1 MAIISRQTGLLA
13 AENWKKI
20 YQTFREA
27 DFTTYDFE
35 TLRKSMIDYI
45 KIYYPEDFNDFTES
59 SEFIALIDL
68 IAFLGQSLAFR
79 TDLNARENFLDT
91 AERRDSVLKLAKLI
105 SYNPKRSIPASGYL
119 KIDSITTTENIY
131 DSDGFNLSN
140 VIVNW
145 NDPANDTW
153 LEQLTTILNSAL
165 TSSQVV
171 GRPGNSQTLN
181 GVVTDEYSLNIVASV
196 IPVFRYDSSV
206 GGKRESFEVTS
217 VTTADQSYV
226 YESAPDFGKVFNI
239 LYRNDN
245 NGNSSNNTGYFFYF
259 KQGELGSFD
268 FNVPESLPNKVINVD
283 IKNINNTDVWLYS
296 LNSNGTTQNLWTKVP
311 STSGINVI
319 YNDINDRNLYQV
331 NTRSADQIS
340 LVFGDG
346 SFSNTPQG
354 NFRLYY
360 RTSNGLNYR
369 ITPDEMRGIS
379 ISFSYI
385 SRQNREETITFR
397 ASLKYTVA
405 NAATRESTNDIKQK
419 APQQYYTQNRM
430 ITGEDYNILPY
441 TSFSEIVKAKAIN
454 RTSSGLSRY
463 LDMLDTTGKYSS
475 TNIFGQDGVIYT
487 RTYTKTTNFSFEN
500 VNDIEKIVSTQ
511 ILGNLMSSKE
521 MIHYYYANTPLFN
534 LSTPVTAGNLVAGR
548 QYIIDNPGFT
558 DFTASGASSNTVG
571 VNFVATNT
579 GTNIGV
585 GTGTARAVFASWHLS
600 TAGTNSATGYFVAN
614 DTPLAISTTVGSN
627 AKYLRTGATIK
638 FVPPNGYYFNVSN
651 VLVPGKPTLAG
662 DKTEMYA
669 SIVEV
674 VGNGNNNGVG
684 NFINGAGPVTLNTKI
699 PTGALI
705 DKIIPVYKNSFGT
718 GFRDIIVNNIFKY
731 INFGLAYSSTQQ
743 TWRLITAAALATDT
757 SWYLK
762 FVYNNTTD
770 QYTITY
776 RGLDYIFHSPM
787 ETTFYFDKSLK
798 IYDSKTA
805 SVIYDHIKILK
816 TNSLPDTAGAL
827 GRDVTW
833 SVYNQV
839 VDADGNVDSSRI
851 YLTFADSDSDG
862 VPDDP
867 RLFEFLVNPAVSGS
881 TKKIFFKSVT
891 GTDYTKYVDL
901 QLLGT
906 DEIIASYAS
915 RANILADV
923 NNYLLGQLFYATQEA
938 AFYKVIAGPLVLGE
952 PTQTVSTAL
961 TGYIAYTGRQDLYY
975 QYRHNSPNTRRV
987 DPSISNIV
995 DLYVLTSSYDA
1006 SYRKWI
1012 YDTSNTVTEP
1022 VAPTNTELSVNF
1034 SELNNV
1040 KAISDTIV
1048 FQSAV
1053 YKPIFGDK
1061 APSNLRAV
1069 FKVVKNPNLNIS
1081 DADIKTS
1088 VVNAINNYFDIT
1100 NWDFGETFY
1109 FSELAAYLHKT
1120 LSPNIAS
1127 VIIVPKDT
1135 SIKFGSLQQI
1145 NSEPN
1150 EIIISAATVDN
1161 VEIITAVTASQ
1172 LNQGIVAVN

>member
-119 KIDSITTTENIY
+119 KIDSITTTENIF

-145 NDPANDTW
+145 NDPANDSW
-153 LEQLTTILNSAL
+153 LEQMTTILNSAL

-171 GRPGNSQTLN
+171 GRPGNTQTLN
-181 GVVTDEYSLNIVASV
+181 GIVTDEYSLNIVSSV
-196 IPVFRYDSSV
+196 VPVFRYDAAI
-206 GGKRESFEVTS
+206 GGKRNSFEVTS
-217 VTTADQSYV
+217 ATSLDESYV
-226 YESAPDFGKVFNI
+226 YEAAPNFGKVFNI

-268 FNVPESLPNKVINVD
+268 FNIPEALPNKVINVD
-283 IKNINNTDVWLYS
+283 INNINNTDVWLYS
-296 LNSNGTTQNLWTKVP
+296 LNSDGTTQDLWTKVP

-319 YNDINDRNLYQV
+319 YNDIADRNLYQV
-331 NTRSADQIS
+331 NTRSGDQIS

-360 RTSNGLNYR
+360 RTGNGLNYR

-379 ISFSYI
+379 ISFNYI
-385 SRQNREETITFR
+385 SRQNREETVTFR

-405 NAATRESTNDIKQK
+405 NAATRETTDDIKQK

-475 TNIFGQDGVIYT
+475 TNIFGQDGVIYN
-487 RTYTKTTNFSFEN
+487 RTYTKTTNFSFDN
-500 VNDIEKIVSTQ
+500 VNDIEKIISTQ
-511 ILGNLMSSKE
+511 ILGNIMSSKE
-521 MIHYYYANTPLFN
+521 MIHYYYSNTPLFN
-534 LSTPVTAGNLVAGR
+534 LSGTTTAGNLVIGR

-558 DFTASGASSNTVG
+558 DFTALGASSNTTG
-571 VNFVATNT
+571 TTFIATGT
-579 GTNIGV
+579 GTNTGV
-585 GTGTARAVFASWHLS
+585 GTGTVRAVFASWHLS
-600 TAGTNSATGYFVAN
+600 TAGTNSVTGYFENN
-614 DTPLAISTTVGSN
+614 DTPLAIAGTVGSN

-638 FVPPNGYYFNVSN
+638 FIPPDGYYFNVSN
-651 VLVPGKPTLAG
+651 VLVPGIPTLAG
-662 DKTEMYA
+662 DKSEMYA

-674 VGNGNNNGVG
+674 IGNGNNNGVG
-684 NFINGAGPVTLNTKI
+684 NFINGVGPVTLNTRV

-705 DKIIPVYKNSFGT
+705 DKIIPVYKTSFGT
-718 GFRDIIVNNIFKY
+718 GFRNLIVDNIFNY
-731 INFGLAYSSTQQ
+731 IDFGLAYSSTQQ
-743 TWRLITAAALATDT
+743 SWRLITAANLATDT
-757 SWYLK
+757 AWYLK

-787 ETTFYFDKSLK
+787 ETTFYFDKALK

-816 TNSLPDTAGAL
+816 TNSLPDTPGAL

-833 SVYNQV
+833 SVHNQV
-839 VDADGNVDSSRI
+839 VDADGYIDSSRI

-867 RLFEFLVNPAVSGS
+867 RLFEFLVNPAVSAS

-901 QLLGT
+901 QLLST
-906 DEIIASYAS
+906 NEIIASYPS
-915 RANILADV
+915 RATILVDV
-923 NNYLLGQLFYATQEA
+923 NNYILGQLFYATQEA
-938 AFYKVIAGPLVLGE
+938 AFYKVIAGPVVNGE
-952 PTQTVSTAL
+952 NTQTVSTAL
-961 TGYIAYTGRQDLYY
+961 TGYVAYTGRQDLYY

-995 DLYVLTSSYDA
+995 DLYVLTASYDA
-1006 SYRKWI
+1006 SYREWI

-1022 VAPTNTELSVNF
+1022 VSPTNTELSVNF

-1061 APSNLRAV
+1061 APSNLQAV

-1081 DADIKTS
+1081 DADVKTS
-1088 VVNAINNYFDIT
+1088 VVNAINNYFDVN

-1127 VIIVPKDT
+1127 VIIVPKDS

-1161 VEIITAVTASQ
+1161 IEIITAVTASQ
-1172 LNQGIVAVN
+1172 MNQGIVAVN